1 MIDPDVSPTPPTAE
15 AGSFPLR
22 ILAVD
27 VGGSGVKAAILD
39 ENGKMLTE
47 RARLKTPH
55 PCPPAALVE
64 GIVQVVKQ
72 LGRDD
77 YRAVSIGFPGVVRKG
92 KIVTAPNL
100 GTKELTGFDLAG
112 TISQRLGQPVRVL
125 NDADMQG
132 LGSIEGH
139 GVEMVITLG
148 TGFGSALFVDG
159 HLAPHLEIS
168 HIPLAKG
175 EDYDERL
182 GNATLERIGK
192 EKWNRRVRKVIDIMR
207 VLTNFDRLY
216 IGGGNA
222 KLIHFKLPDDVLLA
236 PNENGLRGGAWLWRQ
251 TTGVDGVK
259 TGVEIVEPTT
269 EQQAVQPPAEAKS

>member
-1 MIDPDVSPTPPTAE
+1 MIDPDAIPTAE
-15 AGSFPLR
+15 PNPLR
-22 ILAVD
+22 ILAID
-27 VGGSGVKAAILD
+27 IGGSGLKASVLD
-39 ENGKMLTE
+39 HDGKMLTE
-47 RARLKTPH
+47 RARIKTPR
-55 PCPPAALVE
+55 PCPPDALVN
-64 GIVQVVKQ
+64 GILEVVKL

-92 KIVTAPNL
+92 KILTAPNL
-100 GTKELTGFDLAG
+100 GTEVLAGFDLGGA
-112 TISQRLGQPVRVL
+112 ISERLGQPVRVL

-159 HLAPHLEIS
+159 RLAPHLEIS

-175 EDYDERL
+175 ENYDERL

-216 IGGGNA
+216 VGGGNA
-222 KLIHFKLPDDVLLA
+222 KVIHFTLPNDVRLA
-236 PNENGLRGGAWLWRQ
+236 PNENGLRGGAQLWRQ
-251 TTGVDGVK
+251 TTGAAGATTGIDLAKPTSEERAVRPVK
-259 TGVEIVEPTT
+259 N
-269 EQQAVQPPAEAKS
+269 

>member
-1 MIDPDVSPTPPTAE
+1 MTDPDVTPSPAVADPD
-15 AGSFPLR
+15 SLR
-22 ILAVD
+22 VLAVD
-27 VGGSGVKAAILD
+27 IGGSGFKAAVLD
-39 ENGKMLTE
+39 HDGKMLSE
-47 RARLKTPH
+47 RARIKTPH
-55 PCPPAALVE
+55 PCPPEALVG
-64 GIVQVVKQ
+64 GIEQVVKQ

-77 YRAVSIGFPGVVRKG
+77 YRAVSIGFPGVVRRG
-92 KIVTAPNL
+92 KIITAPNL
-100 GTKELTGFDLAG
+100 GTKELAGFDLAG
-112 TISQRLGQPVRVL
+112 AVSQRLGQPVRVL

-148 TGFGSALFVDG
+148 TGFGSALFADG
-159 HLAPHLEIS
+159 RLAPHLEIS

-175 EDYDERL
+175 EDYDQRL

-207 VLTNFDRLY
+207 TLTNFDRLY

-222 KLIHFKLPDDVLLA
+222 KVIHFTLPDDVRLA

-251 TTGVDGVK
+251 TVGADGGVPSGGDIEK
-259 TGVEIVEPTT
+259 PTS
-269 EQQAVQPPAEAKS
+269 EERAVQP